1 MPGSA
6 REFVL
11 TLAARDAKGIVYAVS
26 GLLYQAGCNII
37 DSQQFGDLEG
47 DDATGLFFMRVHF
60 DAPAHLRGRGE
71 LQTLFEHA
79 RRVVVGITRVHD
91 ERQSDLLCRL
101 DTRTEPGCTGRARAL
116 VVETV
121 EPVAGDSIF

>member
-1 MPGSA
+1 MTRNDALRPGPCRTGREA
-6 REFVL
+6 RFERREITSFDG
-11 TLAARDAKGIVYAVS
+11 RQIEDPRRAV
-26 GLLYQAGCNII
+26 AV
-37 DSQQFGDLEG
+37 
-47 DDATGLFFMRVHF
+47 DDAAERS
-60 DAPAHLRGRGE
+60 AGE
-71 LQTLFEHA
+71 ALFEHA